1 MFTIFEICEEYFFIV
16 FTHTRNRHFR
26 KSGAIF
32 IFVGDLQ
39 TGWMTVQTF
48 FCRLLMKLD
57 YVHRI
62 LKCKWCCGDSFP
74 LPATILCE
82 DDRETSRCRTNL
94 KYSTHLYFNIRCTQS
109 NFIKNRQKKIVPP
122 RNHILKQSRY
132 WQSVHYYGNAQK
144 VYIAVLKKNALY
156 NVNTF
161 FTVI

>member
-1 MFTIFEICEEYFFIV
+1 MWRVFFKV

-32 IFVGDLQ
+32 IFFGVLQ

-74 LPATILCE
+74 LPAAILCE

-94 KYSTHLYFNIRCTQS
+94 KYSTHLYFKMPFTLSAFFVLFPMRVVDFKLFFKNLFWQEFRHFGGFCNIFSEITIW
-109 NFIKNRQKKIVPP
+109 FK
-122 RNHILKQSRY
+122 Y
-132 WQSVHYYGNAQK
+132 WD
-144 VYIAVLKKNALY
+144 L
-156 NVNTF
+156 
-161 FTVI
+161 

>member
-1 MFTIFEICEEYFFIV
+1 MWRVFFKV

-32 IFVGDLQ
+32 IFFGVLQ
-39 TGWMTVQTF
+39 TGWMTVQAF

-57 YVHRI
+57 YVHQI

-74 LPATILCE
+74 LPAAILCE

-109 NFIKNRQKKIVPP
+109 NCIKNRQKKLCSASKPYFKTP
-122 RNHILKQSRY
+122 KILTIGQLLRKCSF
-132 WQSVHYYGNAQK
+132 N
-144 VYIAVLKKNALY
+144 VYVS
-156 NVNTF
+156 T
-161 FTVI
+161 